1 MDFVKLSIQDLTRI
15 RTLFRSVFTREPWN
29 DDWSDETQLNAFLT
43 ELIGNP
49 NSLPLAYAE
58 EDTLAA
64 VAMGH
69 IRHWYEGTEYYI
81 DELCVRTDLQGQGL
95 GGRFLDDIAAYLR
108 RNGISAIFLLTDT
121 DTPAYTFYQKHGF
134 RVLEKNAALVKPLD

>member
-1 MDFVKLSIQDLTRI
+1 
-15 RTLFRSVFTREPWN
+15 
-29 DDWSDETQLNAFLT
+29 
-43 ELIGNP
+43 
-49 NSLPLAYAE
+49 
-58 EDTLAA
+58 
-64 VAMGH
+64 MGH

-134 RVLEKNAALVKPLD
+134 RVLEKNTALVKPLD

>member
-1 MDFVKLSIQDLTRI
+1 MDFVKLSIHDLPRI

-121 DTPAYTFYQKHGF
+121 DTSAYTFYQKHGF